1 MQPASGTS
9 PEEQLHK
16 YLNDYI
22 FQVIAKTYASFKSG
36 STLIEENYAYFVYE
50 HFFNH
55 LKNKDWKIKE
65 DRTATMMQKSYQA
78 TFGERKRFPKS
89 KEQGIYCV
97 KISLEYF
104 TKEETADEIIEMKDK
119 NDIL

>member
-1 MQPASGTS
+1 
-9 PEEQLHK
+9 
-16 YLNDYI
+16 
-22 FQVIAKTYASFKSG
+22 
-36 STLIEENYAYFVYE
+36 
-50 HFFNH
+50 
-55 LKNKDWKIKE
+55 
-65 DRTATMMQKSYQA
+65 MMQKSYQA